1 MIKWRIP
8 IEIANINKLRVLL
21 NFSCNRFWKINICL
35 FNSSLLLR
43 ILAVLNVAHIAD
55 SRPNVRKLRARR
67 TFNNKVNK
75 PELELD
81 LIHPFNY

>member
-8 IEIANINKLRVLL
+8 IEIANINELRVLL
-21 NFSCNRFWKINICL
+21 NFSCNRFWIINICL
-35 FNSSLLLR
+35 FYSSLLLR

-55 SRPNVRKLRARR
+55 SPNVRRARR

-81 LIHPFNY
+81 LIQPFNY